1 MVHSPLV
8 SWGDTAML
16 NITYLSVVIELPKLI
31 VAFVTT
37 RLVVYVVL
45 AGIVAYEVW
54 LVVDGY
60 VAVVGGAGGSVGIV
74 TLVKGPDALGMLCNR
89 REAEAVIWLEEADA
103 GSEAIELSLP
113 GDEVGEADATEVTLG
128 ASNAGSEAIELSLM
142 RDEVGEAD
150 AKE

>member
-60 VAVVGGAGGSVGIV
+60 VAVVGGTAAGLLALRLQAALTTALS
-74 TLVKGPDALGMLCNR
+74 KGCKDLGMDS
-89 REAEAVIWLEEADA
+89 AAVACLFA
-103 GSEAIELSLP
+103 G
-113 GDEVGEADATEVTLG
+113 
-128 ASNAGSEAIELSLM
+128 
-142 RDEVGEAD
+142 
-150 AKE
+150 